1 MNIHRG
7 IGVSDGIV
15 FGKALTIYSAFLNY
29 PRIQFQDEKKIAVE
43 IERIQKS
50 KAITEDQLTKIIKNT
65 NDLIPEEIHSV
76 FSGYKL
82 FINDKRF
89 IPVIEA
95 TITESNINAEWAL
108 IRVLADLEIQFSKIP
123 DPYIR
128 SRFDDIRQLGEHLM
142 KNLLLKPSL
151 SLSNLEEPVILIS
164 HDISPAD
171 TFNLN
176 KENILGIVTE
186 MGGDTSH
193 VAILARAMNIPA
205 VLGVPNITHQIID
218 DESLILDGSSGEV
231 ITQPDQEIIDLKLS
245 KQERF
250 RFYLSELE
258 KLKSVKC
265 QLKDGV
271 DVNLAANLDFLEE
284 LNQIREWNI
293 DSIGLIRTEFLFSYD
308 DGFPTEDEQLKM
320 YHHISETISYKPI
333 TIRTWDIGGD
343 KTSSF
348 FPELAHEA
356 NPALGLRAIRICLKH
371 KDFYRTQIRAILR
384 ASEKSKI
391 RIMIPMV
398 TRLDEVITSKKMLD
412 EEREKLNIK
421 TDNVKLGCMVETPA
435 SVFIIDELLDLVDFI
450 SIGSNDLIQYALAVD
465 RMNENVAG
473 FYTPFHPSILKML
486 EKIIASANRV
496 NKDVSICGEIAADPI
511 MQMFLIG
518 TGKITFSMSPNHVLR
533 TKRILSKVDSTT
545 CKKIAF
551 QFVSKH
557 SLEESNIFVQRLRE
571 QYMDEIELRSADLI

>member
-29 PRIQFQDEKKIAVE
+29 PRIQFQDEKRIAVE
-43 IERIQKS
+43 IGRIQKA
-50 KAITEDQLTKIIKNT
+50 KTKTEQELTDIITDT

-89 IPVIEA
+89 IPVIEE
-95 TITESNINAEWAL
+95 TITNRKINAEWAL
-108 IRVLADLEIQFSKIP
+108 IRVLADLEVQFKKIP

-151 SLSNLEEPVILIS
+151 NLSNLDDPVILIS

-176 KENILGIVTE
+176 KENILGIITE
-186 MGGDTSH
+186 LGGDTSH

-205 VLGVPNITHQIID
+205 VLGVPNITHQIVD
-218 DESLILDGSSGEV
+218 EESLILDGSSGEV
-231 ITQPDQEIIDLKLS
+231 ITQPDQEIIDVKLS

-258 KLKSVKC
+258 QLKNVKC
-265 QLKDGV
+265 QLMDGV

-284 LNQIREWNI
+284 LKQIREWNI
-293 DSIGLIRTEFLFSYD
+293 DSIGLIRTEFLFSYE
-308 DGFPTEDEQLKM
+308 DGFPDENEQLKM
-320 YHHISETISYKPI
+320 YQHISETIYHKPI

-371 KDFYRTQIRAILR
+371 KDFYRTQIRAVLR

-391 RIMIPMV
+391 RLMIPMV
-398 TRLDEVITSKKMLD
+398 TRLDEVITSKKILD
-412 EEREKLNIK
+412 EERENLNIK
-421 TDNVKLGCMVETPA
+421 TDNVTLGCMIETPG

-486 EKIIASANRV
+486 AKIISSANRV
-496 NKDVSICGEIAADPI
+496 KKDVSICGEIAADPI

-533 TKRILSKVDSTT
+533 TKRILQKVDSTT

-557 SLEESNIFVQRLRE
+557 SLEESNIFVQRLRK
-571 QYMDEIELRSADLI
+571 QYMDEIELRSSDLI